1 MMVLLTYDVD
11 VTTTEGRGRLRRVA
25 KLCESYGIRVQNSVF
40 EMVIDPAKYVLVKNC
55 LDGLIDKKTDS
66 VRFYMLGKKWDAK
79 VETLGITGLITH
91 GETMIL

>member
-11 VTTTEGRGRLRRVA
+11 VTTAQGRGRLRRVA

-40 EMVIDPAKYVLVKNC
+40 EMMIDPAQYVVVKTRME
-55 LDGLIDKKTDS
+55 GLIDKKTDS

-79 VETLGITGLITH
+79 VETLGVSGLINH
-91 GETMIL
+91 GETMML

>member
-1 MMVLLTYDVD
+1 MVLLTYDVD
-11 VTTTEGRGRLRRVA
+11 VTTTEGRSRLRRVA

-40 EMVIDPAKYVLVKNC
+40 EMMVDPAQYVLIKKR

-79 VETLGITGLITH
+79 VETLGTTGLIAH